1 MIKPPQN
8 FFGSA
13 VRVAETA
20 LAAAIVVAMMTGAAF
35 AQARKSEDNLLA
47 LTWQPAF
54 CEYRPGKPECVQ
66 LNAGRLPVAES
77 RLSLHGL
84 WPQPRGKNYCG
95 VSKSEISQDKKGRW
109 SSLPDPPIDADT
121 RRRLSVAMPG
131 VESHLDRHEWIK
143 HGTCYQ
149 LPAGADAA
157 DLYFDD
163 ALSLTEALNRS
174 AVVSFLVANIGMSVD
189 ARDIRARFDEAFGK
203 GAGARVAFVC
213 KGDDARTLFQEIRIG
228 LRGTVGPDKSIGD
241 LIRAAEP
248 VPIGCRMGIVDPA
261 GLQ

>member
-1 MIKPPQN
+1 MSPLPRK
-8 FFGSA
+8 FFGNA
-13 VRVAETA
+13 VRV
-20 LAAAIVVAMMTGAAF
+20 VVATLSAALVVTVTAGNAF

-54 CEYRPGKPECVQ
+54 CEYRPGKPECEE

-84 WPQPRGKNYCG
+84 WPQPRGKDYCG
-95 VSKSEISQDKKGRW
+95 VSKAVLSQDKKGRW
-109 SSLPDPPIDADT
+109 SSLPEPPVDAET
-121 RRRLSVAMPG
+121 RSRLQVVMPG
-131 VESHLDRHEWIK
+131 VASLLHRHEWIK

-149 LPAGADAA
+149 FPVEGDAA
-157 DLYFDD
+157 DVYFDD
-163 ALSLTEALNRS
+163 ALSVTEAINQS
-174 AVVSFLVANIGMSVD
+174 AVVPFLTAHIGKSAD
-189 ARDIRARFDEAFGK
+189 ARDIRARFDEAFGE

-213 KGDDARTLFQEIRIG
+213 KGDGGRTLLQEIRIG
-228 LRGTVGPDKSIGD
+228 LRGTVGPDRPVGD

-248 VPIGCRMGIVDPA
+248 VPIGCRRGIVDPA